1 MSAFTAAERR
11 YLCSKTRRLA
21 RVATADTDARPLVTP
36 VGMWSYNT
44 ETDTIDVT
52 GRDFATTRKY
62 RNVTR
67 NPTAAFVVDDI
78 ASTDPWRPRAVIV
91 EGPARAITD
100 PDSAAHSLIRIT
112 PTKVISWGIDDQHDD
127 STAHQPGRS

>member
-11 YLCSKTRRLA
+11 YLCSETRRLA
-21 RVATADTDARPLVTP
+21 RIATADVDAHPQVTP

-52 GRDFATTRKY
+52 GRDFAMTRKF
-62 RNVTR
+62 RNVTQ
-67 NPTAAFVVDDI
+67 NPSAAFVVDDV

-91 EGPARAITD
+91 EGPARAITL
-100 PDSAAHSLIRIT
+100 PDNAEHGLIRIT
-112 PTKVISWGIDDQHDD
+112 PTNVISWGLDDL
-127 STAHQPGRS
+127 